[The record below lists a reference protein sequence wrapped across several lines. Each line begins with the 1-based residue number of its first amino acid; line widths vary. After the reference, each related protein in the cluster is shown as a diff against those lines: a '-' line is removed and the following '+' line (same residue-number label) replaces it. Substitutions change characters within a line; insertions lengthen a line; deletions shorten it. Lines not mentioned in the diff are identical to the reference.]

1 MSLAELSPEYFAAI
15 EEELRRAVGSEQAHR
30 HQYLTRRGPA
40 APGDANPLP
49 AGALR
54 EYYAMLEYH
63 LGWANGSLSSGSAV
77 PGVSSAVSGGAA
89 TAGASIATGSSVATG
104 KRIRPLL
111 CLLSASA
118 AGGDWR
124 QALP

>member
-1 MSLAELSPEYFAAI
+1 MSLAELSSEYFAAI

-30 HQYLTRRGPA
+30 RQYLTRRGPA

-63 LGWANGSLSSGSAV
+63 LGWANGSMSSGSAV
-77 PGVSSAVSGGAA
+77 
-89 TAGASIATGSSVATG
+89 TRGS
-104 KRIRPLL
+104 
-111 CLLSASA
+111 SA
-118 AGGDWR
+118 AGGGSATAR
-124 QALP
+124 APVGSGQRVCP